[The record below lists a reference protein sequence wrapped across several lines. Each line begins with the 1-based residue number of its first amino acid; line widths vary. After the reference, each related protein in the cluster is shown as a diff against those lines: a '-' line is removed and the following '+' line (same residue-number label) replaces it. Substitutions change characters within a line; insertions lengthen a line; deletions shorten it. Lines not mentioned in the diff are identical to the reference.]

1 MKEFLLEHKIVAAPL
16 LNTESGAVLP
26 VEHHADEIGKLFLIP
41 IGESSTARET
51 SDSAFSSAAV
61 QHSEVR
67 PSELPL
73 TTLLNIYPDKRVYA
87 FHGQMGAG
95 KTTFVKQLCEELG
108 VTDIVNSPTFA
119 IVNVYDL
126 PARKASHPH
135 GSPAASETSGL
146 LSCSEH
152 SERSCSEAVVNLAGE
167 IYHFDCYRIKD
178 LREAYDMG
186 TEEYLYSGNYCFIEW
201 PEMIEELLPEDTVHV
216 TLTVNPDNSR
226 TLSIKL

>member
-1 MKEFLLEHKIVAAPL
+1 MKEYILGQRTKDEGQRTSDMKSELHQ
-16 LNTESGAVLP
+16 S
-26 VEHHADEIGKLFLIP
+26 DEIGKLYLQEI
-41 IGESSTARET
+41 SSKT
-51 SDSAFSSAAV
+51 SHPLQGAGG
-61 QHSEVR
+61 
-67 PSELPL
+67 L
-73 TTLLNIYPDKRVYA
+73 TTLLNIFPDKRVYA

-126 PARKASHPH
+126 PARKSSHPH
-135 GSPAASETSGL
+135 GSPTASETSGL
-146 LSCSEH
+146 VSCSEQ
-152 SERSCSEAVVNLAGE
+152 SERSFSEAVVNLASE

-201 PEMIEELLPEDTVHV
+201 PEMIEDLLPEDTVHV
-216 TLTVNPDNSR
+216 TLTVNDDGTR
-226 TLSIKL
+226 TMRVEML